1 MFIKNR
7 FGWFPVDCIL
17 YLEGSVTKVTGR
29 DVGIY
34 VNREYQTKIKDLQG
48 RRVKILV
55 IVDDCEEGNNH

>member
-1 MFIKNR
+1 M
-7 FGWFPVDCIL
+7 DCIL

-55 IVDDCEEGNNH
+55 IVDEYKEGNNH

>member
-1 MFIKNR
+1 VVF
-7 FGWFPVDCIL
+7 
-17 YLEGSVTKVTGR
+17 LEGSVTKVTGR

-55 IVDDCEEGNNH
+55 IVDEYKEGNNH

>member
-1 MFIKNR
+1 M
-7 FGWFPVDCIL
+7 DCIL

-48 RRVKILV
+48 KKVRVLV
-55 IVDDCEEGNNH
+55 IVDDCKEGGSH